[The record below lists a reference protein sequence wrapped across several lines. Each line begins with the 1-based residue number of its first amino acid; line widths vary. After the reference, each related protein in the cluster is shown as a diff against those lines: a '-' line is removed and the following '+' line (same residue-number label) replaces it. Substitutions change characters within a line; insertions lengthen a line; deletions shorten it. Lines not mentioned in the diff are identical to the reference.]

1 MPKID
6 AYIRNTVLMAMAL
19 VLLVLAG
26 LDFLFTVFDEIG
38 GTNERYQAIDA
49 LLYVIFTFPRH
60 LYELLPMT
68 ALMGSLIGLGILASN
83 NELVVMQA
91 AGVTVGRIVWAVM
104 KPAMLV
110 MLCGLVIGEYIS
122 PPLDIKAEVNKNLA
136 NSDALMLSSFGNWQ
150 RDGDDFLHFNAIE
163 PEGVLY
169 GVNIYRFNEEQQLV
183 SNIVAESAQY
193 KTTYWLLQNV
203 RRTIFT
209 YSADGL
215 QSELQVLEELRWEV
229 DISPE
234 ILQLMIVDSYS
245 LAISD
250 LYLYS
255 QRFISQGQDASDY
268 LMAFWEKILQ
278 PLTTAAL
285 VLVAISFI
293 FGPLREATM
302 GSRVFSAIC
311 FGLLFIVL
319 QKLFRT
325 FGLVYQFNP
334 FIAVLIPILLC
345 GLLGIY
351 LLRKAV

>member
-26 LDFLFTVFDEIG
+26 LDFLFTVFDEMG
-38 GTNERYQAIDA
+38 GTNERYQAMDA
-49 LLYVIFTFPRH
+49 LLYVLLTFPRH

-104 KPAMLV
+104 KPAMLI

-122 PPLDIKAEVNKNLA
+122 PPLDIKAELNKNLA
-136 NSDALMLSSFGNWQ
+136 NSDADVLSSFGNWQ

-163 PEGVLY
+163 PEGILY
-169 GVNIYRFNEEQQLV
+169 GVNIYSFNDDQQLM
-183 SNIVAESAQY
+183 SNTVAESAHY
-193 KTTYWLLQNV
+193 KTTYWLLENV
-203 RRTIFT
+203 RRTTFSQT
-209 YSADGL
+209 ENGL
-215 QSELQVLEELRWEV
+215 RSEVEVFDELPWDV

-250 LYLYS
+250 LYRYA
-255 QRFISQGQDASDY
+255 QRFVSQGQDASAY

-278 PLTTAAL
+278 PLTTAVL

-325 FGLVYQFNP
+325 LGLVYQFNP
-334 FIAVLIPILLC
+334 FIAVLIPIMLC
-345 GLLGIY
+345 GLLGLY

>member
-1 MPKID
+1 MSKLD
-6 AYIRNTVLMAMAL
+6 AYIRNTVFMSMAL

-26 LDFLFTVFDEIG
+26 LDFLFTVFDEMG
-38 GTNERYQAIDA
+38 GTNERYQALDA
-49 LLYVIFTFPRH
+49 LMYVLLTFPRH
-60 LYELLPMT
+60 LYDLLPMT
-68 ALMGSLIGLGILASN
+68 ALIGSLIGLGILASN

-104 KPAMLV
+104 KPAILV
-110 MLCGLVIGEYIS
+110 MVSGLIIGEYIS

-136 NSDALMLSSFGNWQ
+136 NSDALVLSSFGNWQ
-150 RDGDDFLHFNAIE
+150 RDDNDFLHFNAIE
-163 PEGVLY
+163 PEGILY
-169 GVNIYRFNEEQQLV
+169 GVNIYRFNDEKELL
-183 SNIVAESAQY
+183 SSISAASAQY
-193 KTTYWLLQNV
+193 ENTYWLLQNARKTV
-203 RRTIFT
+203 FSHTEE
-209 YSADGL
+209 GL
-215 QSELQVLEELRWEV
+215 QSELEVLDELRWEV

-234 ILQLMIVDSYS
+234 ILQLMIVDSNS

-250 LYLYS
+250 LYQYA

-268 LMAFWEKILQ
+268 LMAFWEKVLQ
-278 PLTTAAL
+278 PLTTAVL

-311 FGLLFIVL
+311 FGLCFIIL

-325 FGLVYQFNP
+325 IGLVYQFNP